1 MPAKPEDALKYE
13 KVLKTLRARI
23 RDGVYPPGTM
33 LPSQHQLVAEFD
45 VSRPTVIEALRLL
58 RQEGLIET
66 QTGRG
71 SFVRGKTP
79 SLGIEADP
87 HPGRRLL
94 DVAEADSRAEL
105 LQAGIVVAPARV
117 AALLE
122 LPTGTKAFV
131 RRYVVGDE
139 DGPIEL
145 VSAWFPLDLVAG
157 TKLASP
163 EPLDEGIRRHLYGR
177 KRLRLDYA
185 IERTLARGATAEEAS
200 VLQVDPGAPVLNL
213 LVSGIDPEGRPRQL
227 VDAVLPGDRHELRDV
242 YPLA

>member
-1 MPAKPEDALKYE
+1 MAKRDEDTLKYE
-13 KVLKTLRARI
+13 RVLNALRSRIQDGTYAVGTL
-23 RDGVYPPGTM
+23 

-71 SFVRGKTP
+71 SFVRGKLP
-79 SLGIEADP
+79 SITEQRSY
-87 HPGRRLL
+87 PGQRLL
-94 DVAEADSRAEL
+94 DESESDSSAEL
-105 LQAGIVVAPARV
+105 LQAGIVVAPLKV
-117 AALLE
+117 ATLLE
-122 LPTGTKAFV
+122 IPPGTKAFL
-131 RRYVVGDE
+131 RQYVISDQ

-157 TKLASP
+157 TKLSSP

-177 KRLRLDYA
+177 KKLRLDHA
-185 IERTLARGATAEEAS
+185 IERTLARAATPEEAT
-200 VLQVDPGAPVLNL
+200 VLGVAAGAPVLNL
-213 LVSGIDPEGRPRQL
+213 VVTGHDSAGHARQL

-242 YPLA
+242 YPLS